1 MMKRYPGVVTGIVKS
16 LNDPEGQGRIQL
28 QFPWL
33 SDSQVSSW
41 APVAASLAGKDRGQ
55 FYMPEIDDEV
65 LVAFEHGDFDHPFVL
80 GFLWNGVHVP
90 PTNDPH
96 RRLIRSVNGHEIEIY
111 DPAISA
117 GDKGYIRLKDAHG
130 NTIELANGRITVRG
144 VGTVEIQAPN
154 VIINGRVVAPV
165 GPPI

>member
-28 QFPWL
+28 HFPWL

-41 APVAASLAGKDRGQ
+41 PPVAASLAGKDRGQ

-80 GFLWNGVHVP
+80 GFLWNGVDVP
-90 PTNDPH
+90 PTSDPH
-96 RRLIRSVNGHEIEIY
+96 RRLIR
-111 DPAISA
+111 
-117 GDKGYIRLKDAHG
+117 
-130 NTIELANGRITVRG
+130 
-144 VGTVEIQAPN
+144 
-154 VIINGRVVAPV
+154 
-165 GPPI
+165 